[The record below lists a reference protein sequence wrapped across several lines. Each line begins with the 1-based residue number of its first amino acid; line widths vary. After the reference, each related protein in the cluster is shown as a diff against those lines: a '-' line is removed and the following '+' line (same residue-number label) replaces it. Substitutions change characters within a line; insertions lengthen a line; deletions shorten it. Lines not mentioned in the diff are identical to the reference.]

1 MNMKQKKTKA
11 KLALKLGQNLTQNLV
26 EPYPPQELAKNLYNE
41 ALMKFEKIGTEI
53 GKLVDEKNTAYGSAF
68 EKSEEI
74 LKVLYPDGIEP
85 KQYKDMLAVTRIVDK
100 LFRIAT
106 KKDAFGESPFKDI
119 AGYGILGVAN
129 DQQEQE

>member
-1 MNMKQKKTKA
+1 
-11 KLALKLGQNLTQNLV
+11 
-26 EPYPPQELAKNLYNE
+26 
-41 ALMKFEKIGTEI
+41 MKFEKIGTEI
-53 GKLVDEKNTAYGSAF
+53 GKLVDKKNTAYGSAF

-106 KKDAFGESPFKDI
+106 QKETFDESSFKDI
-119 AGYGILGVAN
+119 ADYGILKDA
-129 DQQEQE
+129 DDKEE